1 MKSVIS
7 VQQRFAELTKPD
19 ITRSTFDRSHGY
31 KTTCDAGM
39 LYPIYLDEML
49 PGDTLKLNFNAFG
62 RLATLHSPIMDN
74 IFMDVHFFSVPNR
87 LVWDNFV
94 KQMGE
99 QDNPGD
105 STNYLTPMKT
115 VTTAYAEN
123 SLQDYMGLP
132 TKVTG
137 YEHSALFERAYYAI
151 YNQWYRDQ
159 NIINSL
165 VFPKGDSDTTNYV
178 LQPRGKRKDYFTS
191 ALPWPQKG
199 PAASIIPAGLQ
210 APVYGPEGL
219 STNNRLL
226 MRKVDPGATSQVYTL
241 NNVSTQPAAMGTDP
255 AAAVGQQNIG
265 FNIAPKSVYATLP
278 NAVPAYADLSDM
290 ADVTVNA
297 IRQAFQVQKMFEK
310 DARGGTRYI
319 EITRQHFD
327 VISPDARLQRPEFL
341 GGKTFNIN
349 INPIAQN
356 SESGSTPQGNL
367 AAMGTINASGAGFTK
382 TFTEHEIVIG
392 IVSFRA
398 DLNYQQGLNRMW
410 SRKTRFDYY
419 FPTFAHLGEQAIL
432 NKELVCTG
440 ASGDDDVFGYQE
452 RWAEYRYKPSLV
464 TGQFRSNAT
473 ASLDVWHL
481 AQDFSGPPALSPQFI
496 NENPPLDRVVA
507 VPSEPKFL
515 LDVFFDLKHSRPM
528 PMFSVPGLVDHF

>member
-19 ITRSTFDRSHGY
+19 IQRSTFDRSHGY

-39 LYPIYLDEML
+39 LYPIYVDEML

-62 RLATLHSPIMDN
+62 RLATLLTPIMDN

-165 VFPKGDSDTTNYV
+165 VFSKGDSDTTAYI

-199 PAASIIPAGLQ
+199 PAASLSLLGTAEL
-210 APVYGPEGL
+210 PVYGPP
-219 STNNRLL
+219 TNGTLTN
-226 MRKVDPGATSQVYTL
+226 ATSFTKVGDSTTRHYLQTGSTSTL
-241 NNVSTQPAAMGTDP
+241 SMFGMGQN
-255 AAAVGQQNIG
+255 QQYQL
-265 FNIAPKSVYATLP
+265 APKDFYDNNPTI
-278 NAVPAYADLSDM
+278 PAPYADLSSGVN
-290 ADVTVNA
+290 VTVNA

-310 DARGGTRYI
+310 DARGGTRYT

-327 VISPDARLQRPEFL
+327 VVSPDARLQRPEFL

-356 SESGSTPQGNL
+356 SESGTTPQGNL

-398 DLNYQQGLNRMW
+398 DLNYQQGLNKMW

-440 ASGDDDVFGYQE
+440 GSGDDDVFGYQE
-452 RWAEYRYKPSLV
+452 RWAEYRYKPSLI

-473 ASLDVWHL
+473 ASLDPWHL
-481 AQDFSGPPALSPQFI
+481 GQDFSGPPALNPQFI

-507 VPSEPKFL
+507 VTSEPKFL